1 MCDCVCQGSRA
12 EEEVLSY
19 VDCVCVSV
27 CQGELDRANKEKEV
41 VSSHNRHL
49 EQRLTG
55 GDSENGGATELERHR
70 SQVEVSRPQGQ
81 RDQRSPEVIGCCRGG
96 TRGVDAA
103 RGSERVLGAGQI

>member
-1 MCDCVCQGSRA
+1 MRVC
-12 EEEVLSY
+12 
-19 VDCVCVSV
+19 V

-55 GDSENGGATELERHR
+55 GDSENGGATELERLR

-81 RDQRSPEVIGCCRGG
+81 RSPEVARGHELIGPLSWRDQRCRG
-96 TRGVDAA
+96 RKI
-103 RGSERVLGAGQI
+103 L